1 MAPVSGFAE
10 AFRRQAFGSLQD
22 PRTPAIG
29 RLAGALESFQ
39 TSVLECF
46 APLYRMP
53 FVRGSEIAVPAL
65 AAAGTFGVV
74 HKLGR
79 VPRGYLVLDCK
90 RASGATGAL
99 SIYSRTG
106 DARTDSVLT
115 LYGSASFESLTIWVW

>member
-1 MAPVSGFAE
+1 MAPVNGYVE
-10 AFRRQAFGSLQD
+10 AFRRQAFGMLHD

-29 RLAGALESFQ
+29 RLASALESFQ

-65 AAAGTFGVV
+65 TAAGTFGVL

-90 RASGATGAL
+90 RAAGATGDL
-99 SIYSRTG
+99 SIYSRVG
-106 DARTDSVLT
+106 DVRTDSVLT
-115 LYGSASFESLTIWVW
+115 LYGSASFEALTLWVW